1 MTTAR
6 EIMHSGVKCVG
17 ENEALAVAARAMRDL
32 HVGAV
37 PICGTDGSLR
47 GIVTD
52 RDIVVRC
59 VAEGADPKVMLAGEL
74 SRGTP
79 VTVDADADITEA
91 LRLMEDNTIRRI
103 PVLDEQR
110 MVGII
115 SEADIVTNLTEREV
129 QRFTAA
135 VYSAPPTT

>member
-6 EIMHSGVKCVG
+6 EIMHTGVKCVG
-17 ENEALAVAARAMRDL
+17 ENETLSIAARAMRDL

-37 PICGTDGSLR
+37 PICSEDGSLR
-47 GIVTD
+47 GILTD

-59 VAEGADPKVMLAGEL
+59 VAEGADPREMRAGEL
-74 SRGTP
+74 ARGMP
-79 VTVDADADITEA
+79 VSVDADADIGEA
-91 LRLMEDNTIRRI
+91 LRRMADHTIRRI

-110 MVGII
+110 LVGII
-115 SEADIVTNLTEREV
+115 SEADIVTNLTEGEI

-135 VYSAPPTT
+135 VYAAPPNS